1 MDDNGGDGDG
11 RHEDARAPILAG
23 VDTSPVL
30 KPSEHILDLVTAA
43 VEQDVMRDQHFQ
55 VGACGTEPVGVAT
68 PVSGQRFGLWKGIDN
83 ERRTLLIAHFP
94 LSQQPTLDVANRVQL
109 RVQTVLISTAR
120 SEGKEWVSK

>member
-55 VGACGTEPVGVAT
+55 VGECGTEPVGVAT
-68 PVSGQRFGLWKGIDN
+68 PVSGQRFGLWK
-83 ERRTLLIAHFP
+83 
-94 LSQQPTLDVANRVQL
+94 
-109 RVQTVLISTAR
+109 R
-120 SEGKEWVSK
+120 SEEHTSELQSLMRISYAVFCL